1 MLLQENP
8 ALEIQGYITGRESEE
23 IFDKLQKQAVQY
35 GHDLF
40 LELKNFY
47 EAHLEQEREKGEYAF
62 QVRRQA
68 IMRIGLPAVRQHRL
82 ANLES
87 EKQQWAQ
94 RLKEKQKVLPELNA
108 IVIAYIE
115 GEDS

>member
-1 MLLQENP
+1 M
-8 ALEIQGYITGRESEE
+8 
-23 IFDKLQKQAVQY
+23 
-35 GHDLF
+35 
-40 LELKNFY
+40 
-47 EAHLEQEREKGEYAF
+47 
-62 QVRRQA
+62 
-68 IMRIGLPAVRQHRL
+68 PAVRQHRL